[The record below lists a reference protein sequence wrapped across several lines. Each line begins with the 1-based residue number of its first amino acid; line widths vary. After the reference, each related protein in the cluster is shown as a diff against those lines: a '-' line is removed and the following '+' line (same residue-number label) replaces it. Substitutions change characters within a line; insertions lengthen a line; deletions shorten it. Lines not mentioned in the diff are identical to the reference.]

1 MVYISRDVGRGPLD
15 LPHRIDQIRIHKP
28 LSVPYLKALI
38 VSKIFGPR
46 PVPRGIWT

>member
-28 LSVPYLKALI
+28 LSVPYPKALI
-38 VSKIFGPR
+38 VSKTFGSSPTA
-46 PVPRGIWT
+46 RGIWT

>member
-28 LSVPYLKALI
+28 LSVPYQKALI
-38 VSKIFGPR
+38 FSKIFGPD
-46 PVPRGIWT
+46 PVAQGI